1 MRKKRRSELMSGD
14 EVDWAVRDHE
24 LNVACDEEGN
34 EKCVRERGRAAGAET
49 RWPRQ
54 KRRM

>member
-14 EVDWAVRDHE
+14 ELDWAVRDHG